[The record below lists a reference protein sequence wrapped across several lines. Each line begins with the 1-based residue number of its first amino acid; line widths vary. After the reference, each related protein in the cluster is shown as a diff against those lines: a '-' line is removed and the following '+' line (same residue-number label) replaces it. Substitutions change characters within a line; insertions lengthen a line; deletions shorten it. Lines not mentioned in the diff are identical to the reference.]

1 MPLETETGRR
11 STVVLLWTIKG
22 LLLPVFCFAIG
33 GKLIPLQ
40 VMANNFER
48 YGLGDQMTLLGVGE
62 LVAFVLFMV
71 PRTNSIGVL
80 LLSAQMGGAIVTHMQ
95 HGEMYWLQ
103 SAVLALVWTTG
114 IIANPSLLGGLRP
127 KVLPR

>member
-1 MPLETETGRR
+1 MPLETEPGRR
-11 STVVLLWTIKG
+11 RTVVAVWTIKG

-40 VMANNFER
+40 GMASNFER
-48 YGLGDQMTLLGVGE
+48 YGLSNQMTLIGVGE
-62 LVAFVLFMV
+62 LVAFVLFVV
-71 PRTNSIGVL
+71 PRTNAIGVL

-103 SAVLALVWTTG
+103 SAVLILVWTAG
-114 IIANPSLLGGLRP
+114 IIANPSLLGRFQAN
-127 KVLPR
+127 VFSR